1 MLTQL
6 GSSRKDRPN
15 SGIRSSFPSR
25 MRCSLWTCQPAKKK
39 IKPKKL
45 SVSATAITRLNLRN
59 AGCAPEVAAAM
70 AKAHTE
76 VREVRVIADAPSDIA
91 IGTASASFVSGPA
104 AFIAETKMKV
114 QSTPTAAT
122 RKTAQMQRTLIFSR
136 PT

>member
-25 MRCSLWTCQPAKKK
+25 MRCSLWTCQPAFLKFN
-39 IKPKKL
+39 L
-45 SVSATAITRLNLRN
+45 VMAVALTLNFLGFIFFF

-122 RKTAQMQRTLIFSR
+122 RKRR
-136 PT
+136 